1 MAKKF
6 FLTHKTEA
14 GPVTSQIRTIQIFG
28 GKFKILVRLFPGVNS
43 FDFEFC
49 RIFKSLSVLFEPPS
63 DGWHPHRIGLVYIV
77 CADTDGSFQ
86 APPGTRYEP
95 TSIKITGTCLTMKL
109 DQQEQERVLRSFRN

>member
-1 MAKKF
+1 MCN
-6 FLTHKTEA
+6 
-14 GPVTSQIRTIQIFG
+14 IRSESSDNSESH
-28 GKFKILVRLFPGVNS
+28 LFPPFSDPPELLNAKNS

-95 TSIKITGTCLTMKL
+95 KFLKL
-109 DQQEQERVLRSFRN
+109 PVPA